1 MLIKRAIQADH
12 VSGGRVGLGL
22 GAGDLRAADAAPDRP
37 LGRRVG
43 HLGGDRDG
51 RRPTGGLP
59 ASLRGHRPRPGQD
72 DDLGPGGLVH
82 TDDAAERRHW
92 LEQDIPRGVLVGGT
106 EELQDALGRYRDLG
120 FDTFGI
126 NDGVGF
132 GDSAAERRDRL
143 ERLAAEVLFRP

>member
-1 MLIKRAIQADH
+1 M
-12 VSGGRVGLGL
+12 
-22 GAGDLRAADAAPDRP
+22 
-37 LGRRVG
+37 
-43 HLGGDRDG
+43 
-51 RRPTGGLP
+51 
-59 ASLRGHRPRPGQD
+59 
-72 DDLGPGGLVH
+72 H